1 MIGSYGHG
9 RACAAPHKFVAQ
21 REISVRFAKL
31 GLSLNL
37 KIRVV
42 AVS

>member
-1 MIGSYGHG
+1 MQAWTSP
-9 RACAAPHKFVAQ
+9 RALHKFVAQ

-31 GLSLNL
+31 RLNLNL

-42 AVS
+42 VVS